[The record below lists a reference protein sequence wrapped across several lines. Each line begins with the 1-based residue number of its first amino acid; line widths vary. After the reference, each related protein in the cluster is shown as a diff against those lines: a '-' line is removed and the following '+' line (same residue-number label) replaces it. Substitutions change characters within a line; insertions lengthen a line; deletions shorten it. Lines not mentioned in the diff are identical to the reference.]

1 MRLTRERSWAKM
13 AAGSDLLDDVFF
25 NTEVDEKV
33 VSALVGSLESELTGT
48 GHVNTTSGNQSAANH
63 VGSSVVCSN
72 SSVQG
77 GKMGL
82 SQQELAKAGTGVQG
96 GVIGSTG
103 SQGSSMDG
111 AAGTTSA
118 AGPSMTIAQSE
129 SNPGAATGDVTVMSD
144 ATSGVGKPGTTAVQT
159 LNGSSVVINCHVSG
173 GASADSGGNSSQP
186 AVTPVNN
193 GPVSASKGSAAV
205 SSAPSSASTVIQT
218 SASSAQ
224 NTVTSPVIS
233 SQPSVKSVPTVTL
246 VRPPMQ
252 TPINAPQS
260 GCSSSTIVSSAAG
273 NVTSTTGSL
282 VNKPDSTKTIT
293 QTAQVALSTAASG
306 TTVTVRSPTVLQNL
320 RTSAPSAVAATP
332 PGGIRA
338 IAPQVL
344 APRLTQPQQNTPN
357 IQNIQLPPGMVL
369 VRSESG
375 QLLMIHQQ
383 TLAQMQAQSQSQ
395 SAMTPRP
402 AVPTSTPPVQIT
414 SLQAPGTSLLARPV
428 TPTTIIKQGSTVP
441 ATVTA
446 TTTLQRPPVL
456 QNTIVLGGTAATPA
470 QPLGTPTTVQPGSAT
485 TAVTQRVGPLGATPT
500 PVTPIAITAETL
512 ENVKKCRNFLST
524 LIKLASSGKQSSE
537 TTANVKELVKNLL
550 EAKIEPEDFTSRL
563 YRELSSSPQPYLV
576 PFLKRSLPALRQMTP
591 DSEAFIQQSLLPQTS
606 TQPAAAASTALT
618 AVVLRPPI
626 STCTTTATSTAM
638 TKTTVI
644 SLTQTPHSKPGLMVP
659 QQQGTVVRPQVTLAQ
674 SPMVTFRGPLHSR
687 IIVGQPQVVKQLQA
701 VPSLKQ
707 PLVPGAKGIQVVSQA
722 ALTTAQNKLKDA
734 GGGTFRD
741 DDDINDVASMAGV
754 NLLEES
760 ARILATSSLVGTVTR
775 SCKDETF
782 LSTSSLTQ
790 RALEIGKK
798 FGVSELG
805 TDVISYISY
814 ATQQRLQ
821 NLLEKV
827 SQVAQQKN
835 ITFKEDQRYE
845 QLSDVRTQLKF
856 FEQLDQM
863 EKQRKEEQEREIL
876 LKAAKSRS
884 RQEDPEQLRLKQK
897 AKEMQ
902 QQELAQIRQREANLT
917 ALAAIGPRKKR
928 KMDSPVRGASAEGSG
943 SGPSQPGG
951 SSGGGSRHF
960 MRQRITRVNL
970 RDLLFCLEHE
980 KGTSHSHLLYKGF
993 LK

>member
-1 MRLTRERSWAKM
+1 M

-33 VSALVGSLESELTGT
+33 VSALVGSLEWELTAA
-48 GHVNTTSGNQSAANH
+48 GHCN
-63 VGSSVVCSN
+63 
-72 SSVQG
+72 
-77 GKMGL
+77 KMGL
-82 SQQELAKAGTGVQG
+82 SQQELAKADSCALRLANISVGNSE
-96 GVIGSTG
+96 GSH
-103 SQGSSMDG
+103 GSSMDG
-111 AAGTTSA
+111 AAGITSA
-118 AGPSMTIAQSE
+118 AAPSVTAAQSP
-129 SNPGAATGDVTVMSD
+129 SKPGAAGGVVMVVPD
-144 ATSGVGKPGTTAVQT
+144 ATSAVGKPGVTGVQT
-159 LNGSSVVINCHVSG
+159 LNGSAVVMSCHIPRIG
-173 GASADSGGNSSQP
+173 PADSNSSQP
-186 AVTPVNN
+186 AVTLVSN
-193 GPVSASKGSAAV
+193 GPVSVSKGGATVLSAT
-205 SSAPSSASTVIQT
+205 PSTIIRT
-218 SASSAQ
+218 TLSAQ
-224 NTVTSPVIS
+224 NAVTSSVIS
-233 SQPSVKSVPTVTL
+233 SQPSAKTVPTVTL

-252 TPINAPQS
+252 SPTNTS
-260 GCSSSTIVSSAAG
+260 HSAG
-273 NVTSTTGSL
+273 NPSTVLTTPAVSVTSTAGAHVVVS
-282 VNKPDSTKTIT
+282 
-293 QTAQVALSTAASG
+293 AVATG
-306 TTVTVRSPTVLQNL
+306 TTATMRSPTVLQNL
-320 RTSAPSAVAATP
+320 RTSVPSTIAASP

-344 APRLTQPQQNTPN
+344 APRLTQPQQNATN
-357 IQNIQLPPGMVL
+357 IQNIQLPAGMVL

-395 SAMTPRP
+395 SAMASRP
-402 AVPTSTPPVQIT
+402 AAPTSTPPVQIT
-414 SLQAPGTSLLARPV
+414 SLQAPGASLLARPV
-428 TPTTIIKQGSTVP
+428 TPTTIIKQGSTVQT
-441 ATVTA
+441 TVTA

-456 QNTIVLGGTAATPA
+456 QVTPPYI
-470 QPLGTPTTVQPGSAT
+470 PLGYLFPN
-485 TAVTQRVGPLGATPT
+485 
-500 PVTPIAITAETL
+500 ETL

-563 YRELSSSPQPYLV
+563 YRELNSSPQPYLV

-591 DSEAFIQQSLLPQTS
+591 DSEAFIKESLLAQPS

-618 AVVLRPPI
+618 AVVLRPPL
-626 STCTTTATSTAM
+626 STAITTATSTAT

-644 SLTQTPHSKPGLMVP
+644 SLTQTPHSKPGLIVP
-659 QQQGTVVRPQVTLAQ
+659 QQQGTMVRPQVTLAQ
-674 SPMVTFRGPLHSR
+674 SPMVTLRGQTHSR
-687 IIVGQPQVVKQLQA
+687 IIVGQPQVVKQLQTVPA
-701 VPSLKQ
+701 VKQ
-707 PLVPGAKGIQVVSQA
+707 TLAPGAKTVQVLSQA
-722 ALTTAQNKLKDA
+722 SLTAAQKNKLKEA

-754 NLLEES
+754 NLSEES
-760 ARILATSSLVGTVTR
+760 ARILATNSELVGIVTR

-782 LSTSSLTQ
+782 LSTSSLT
-790 RALEIGKK
+790 RMALEIGKK

-805 TDVISYISY
+805 TDVINYISH

-827 SQVAQQKN
+827 SQVAQQRN
-835 ITFKEDQRYE
+835 VTFKEDNRSE
-845 QLSDVRTQLKF
+845 QVSDVRTQLKF
-856 FEQLDQM
+856 FEELDQM

-928 KMDSPVRGASAEGSG
+928 KMDSPLRGASGSG

-951 SSGGGSRHF
+951 SGGTGSRQF

-970 RDLLFCLEHE
+970 RDLLFCLENE

>member
-1 MRLTRERSWAKM
+1 M

-82 SQQELAKAGTGVQG
+82 SQQEVHRHSFGFSCVSAAAGTGVQG

-456 QNTIVLGGTAATPA
+456 QVPPPQMTLKIINSVCHAKKM
-470 QPLGTPTTVQPGSAT
+470 PLACAYLQ
-485 TAVTQRVGPLGATPT
+485 
-500 PVTPIAITAETL
+500 ETL

-928 KMDSPVRGASAEGSG
+928 KMDSPVRGASAETSK
-943 SGPSQPGG
+943 SHNKTFS

>member
-1 MRLTRERSWAKM
+1 M

-33 VSALVGSLESELTGT
+33 VSDLVGSLECELSGS
-48 GHVNTTSGNQSAANH
+48 GRVNAAVRVQSAANN
-63 VGSSVVCSN
+63 VGNQAKGSN
-72 SSVQG
+72 SNVQG
-77 GKMGL
+77 SKMGL

-96 GVIGSTG
+96 GVINSTG
-103 SQGSSMDG
+103 SHGSGMDG
-111 AAGTTSA
+111 AVGTTSA
-118 AGPSMTIAQSE
+118 AGQSVTAAQSQ
-129 SNPGAATGDVTVMSD
+129 SKPGIASGVVTVVSD
-144 ATSGVGKPGTTAVQT
+144 ATPGVVKPGTTAVQT
-159 LNGSSVVINCHVSG
+159 LNGSTVVVNCHIPG
-173 GASADSGGNSSQP
+173 GASADSSGHNSQP
-186 AVTPVNN
+186 AVALVNN
-193 GPVSASKGSAAV
+193 GPVSVSKGSTPVLSSAASTIIRTSSTSVQNAVV
-205 SSAPSSASTVIQT
+205 SSPS
-218 SASSAQ
+218 
-224 NTVTSPVIS
+224 
-233 SQPSVKSVPTVTL
+233 SVKSVPTVAL

-252 TPINAPQS
+252 TLTITSQS
-260 GCSSSTIVSSAAG
+260 ADNPTAVLTSPAVSVSSTTA
-273 NVTSTTGSL
+273 GSL
-282 VNKPDSTKTIT
+282 VNKTIIQTGGHIVAST
-293 QTAQVALSTAASG
+293 VATG
-306 TTVTVRSPTVLQNL
+306 TTATMRSPTVLQSL
-320 RTSAPSAVAATP
+320 RTSVPSTIAATP

-344 APRLTQPQQNTPN
+344 APRLAQPQQNV
-357 IQNIQLPPGMVL
+357 QNIQLPPGMVL

-402 AVPTSTPPVQIT
+402 AAPTSTPPVQIT

-428 TPTTIIKQGSTVP
+428 TPTTIIKQGSTVQ
-441 ATVTA
+441 TSVTA

-456 QNTIVLGGTAATPA
+456 QNTIMLGGTATTPGQPIATPA
-470 QPLGTPTTVQPGSAT
+470 TVQPGSAA
-485 TAVTQRVGPLGATPT
+485 TAVTQRVGPLGATGT
-500 PVTPIAITAETL
+500 PVTPTAITAETL

-524 LIKLASSGKQSSE
+524 LIKLASGKQSSE

-563 YRELSSSPQPYLV
+563 YQELNSSPQPYLV

-591 DSEAFIQQSLLPQTS
+591 DSEAFIQQSLLPQPS
-606 TQPAAAASTALT
+606 TPAAAAASTALT
-618 AVVLRPPI
+618 AVVLRPPL
-626 STCTTTATSTAM
+626 STAATTATSTAA

-644 SLTQTPHSKPGLMVP
+644 SLTQTPHSKPGLIVP
-659 QQQGTVVRPQVTLAQ
+659 QQQGTIARPQVTLAQ
-674 SPMVTFRGPLHSR
+674 SPMVTLRGQSHSR
-687 IIVGQPQVVKQLQA
+687 IIVGQPQVVKQLQT
-701 VPSLKQ
+701 VKQ
-707 PLVPGAKGIQVVSQA
+707 TLVPGAKGVQIVSQA
-722 ALTTAQNKLKDA
+722 SLTAAQKNKLKEA

-754 NLLEES
+754 NLSEES
-760 ARILATSSLVGTVTR
+760 ARILATNSELVGTVTR

-782 LSTSSLTQ
+782 LSTSSLTR

-805 TDVISYISY
+805 TDVINYISH

-835 ITFKEDQRYE
+835 INLKEDAQYE
-845 QLSDVRTQLKF
+845 QVGDVRAQLKF

-951 SSGGGSRHF
+951 SGGAGSRQF

-970 RDLLFCLEHE
+970 RDLLFCLENE
-980 KGTSHSHLLYKGF
+980 RGTSHSQLLYKGF

>member
-1 MRLTRERSWAKM
+1 M

-33 VSALVGSLESELTGT
+33 VSDLVGSLECELSGS
-48 GHVNTTSGNQSAANH
+48 GRVNAAVRVQSAANY
-63 VGSSVVCSN
+63 VGNPAKGSN
-72 SSVQG
+72 SNVQG
-77 GKMGL
+77 SKMGL
-82 SQQELAKAGTGVQG
+82 SQQELAKAGTGAQG
-96 GVIGSTG
+96 GVINSTG
-103 SQGSSMDG
+103 SHGSGMDG
-111 AAGTTSA
+111 AAGTTSSA
-118 AGPSMTIAQSE
+118 AGQSVTAAQSQ
-129 SNPGAATGDVTVMSD
+129 SKPGIASGVVTVVSD
-144 ATSGVGKPGTTAVQT
+144 ATSGVAKAGTTAVQT
-159 LNGSSVVINCHVSG
+159 LNGSTVVVNCHIPG
-173 GASADSGGNSSQP
+173 GASADSSGHNSQP
-186 AVTPVNN
+186 AVALVNN
-193 GPVSASKGSAAV
+193 GPVSVSKGSAAV
-205 SSAPSSASTVIQT
+205 LSSAASTIIRT
-218 SASSAQ
+218 SSTSVQ
-224 NTVTSPVIS
+224 NAVIS
-233 SQPSVKSVPTVTL
+233 SQSSVKSVPTVTL

-252 TPINAPQS
+252 TLTITSQS
-260 GCSSSTIVSSAAG
+260 GDNPTTVLTSPAVSVSSATA
-273 NVTSTTGSL
+273 
-282 VNKPDSTKTIT
+282 VNKFDTTKTII
-293 QTAQVALSTAASG
+293 QTGGHVVASTVATG
-306 TTVTVRSPTVLQNL
+306 TTATMRSPTVLQSL
-320 RTSAPSAVAATP
+320 RTSVPSTIAATP

-344 APRLTQPQQNTPN
+344 APRLAQPQQNV
-357 IQNIQLPPGMVL
+357 QNIQLPPGMVL

-402 AVPTSTPPVQIT
+402 AAPTSTPPVQIT

-428 TPTTIIKQGSTVP
+428 TPTTIIKQGSTVQT
-441 ATVTA
+441 TVTA

-456 QNTIVLGGTAATPA
+456 QNTIMLGGTATTPGQPIATPA
-470 QPLGTPTTVQPGSAT
+470 TVQPGSAA
-485 TAVTQRVGPLGATPT
+485 TAVTQRVGPLGATGT
-500 PVTPIAITAETL
+500 PVTPTAITAETL

-563 YRELSSSPQPYLV
+563 YQELHSSPQPYLV

-591 DSEAFIQQSLLPQTS
+591 DSEAFIQQSLLPQPS
-606 TQPAAAASTALT
+606 TPAAAAASTPLT
-618 AVVLRPPI
+618 AVVLRPPL
-626 STCTTTATSTAM
+626 STAATTATSTAA

-644 SLTQTPHSKPGLMVP
+644 SLTQSPHSKPGLIVP
-659 QQQGTVVRPQVTLAQ
+659 QQQGTIARPQVTLAQ
-674 SPMVTFRGPLHSR
+674 SPMVTLRGQSHSR
-687 IIVGQPQVVKQLQA
+687 IIVGQPQVVKQLQT
-701 VPSLKQ
+701 VKQ
-707 PLVPGAKGIQVVSQA
+707 TLVSGAKGVQVVGQA
-722 ALTTAQNKLKDA
+722 ALTAAQKNKLKEA

-754 NLLEES
+754 NLSEES
-760 ARILATSSLVGTVTR
+760 ARILATNSELVGTVTR

-782 LSTSSLTQ
+782 LSTPSLTR

-805 TDVISYISY
+805 TDVINYISH

-835 ITFKEDQRYE
+835 INLKEDERYE
-845 QLSDVRTQLKF
+845 QVGDVRAQLKF

-951 SSGGGSRHF
+951 SSGAGSRQF

-970 RDLLFCLEHE
+970 RDLLFCLENE
-980 KGTSHSHLLYKGF
+980 RGTSHSQLLYKGF